1 MARNRKQKNQ
11 NYVKEKKT
19 TEKEHTVHTS
29 SSTIET
35 TKMIDTV
42 FLKEAFLKEELLKT
56 FNAPESKT
64 IFLKA
69 FIELEKEVGEVLQ
82 SDYIEMQNKL
92 YYSQNVVGCWSN
104 LFSDKQKE
112 SFRIDNGNDV
122 TAYKKEIQNYFGKYD
137 FSIPTHKELKDIIYK
152 SSAPWPVYDRGPRV
166 LAHSSVVSDFK
177 GKTQGKTQGKYR
189 YTDSNQSYG
198 FVYPL
203 YRLNGKNSK
212 KLTPQQT
219 ILVWLKHKLKPASL
233 KNKLYDL
240 LLAFDFTLEE
250 LKLTNIQGDFSKL
263 GSFID
268 ERFLINYFKSKD
280 NIRANILKYD
290 EKIFYDANKG
300 SWELFENVTAK
311 EKEGVVGCKIS
322 TPLCARNPE
331 ADIVDGIIGI
341 DFGTKSTVVVYSKN
355 KEKILPMRVGM
366 GDWSKRNETRHYENP
381 TVMEF
386 NNLEHFLTNYH
397 ASSSRPL
404 TKWRDLTI
412 SHTAYESLKSSKSD
426 DFNAYLTELKQWAG
440 DKKRK
445 LKIRDK
451 EHKNVYELHPFL
463 ALKEDDINPIELYA
477 YYLGLYINNQVQG
490 IYLDYLLSF
499 PVTYEQAVRTKI
511 LESFKRGLQKSLPTL
526 SPKKLNEL
534 SVTSGVSE
542 PAAYAAVAMQNY
554 GFDEKEK
561 SFYAIFD
568 FGGGTT
574 DFDYGIFRWSDEES
588 KKERRYDYVIEHF
601 GAGGDKFLGGENI
614 LELLA
619 FHVFKANK
627 EALLEQKISFVLPP
641 ECDEFLG
648 AEVLLNDSR
657 EAKLNMV
664 NLIGVLRPFWER
676 ESFKEELFNG
686 KIAVDLFRNDGELQ
700 SQVSLKVDEKRLRIT
715 LKGRIK
721 KGIDGFFESLREVFV
736 NHADEI
742 DLLDNEVNIFLA
754 GNSSKSPLVKELF
767 DARIKQEEEAME
779 KDNYK
784 ATFKLFAPLDNKDDF
799 EKPNGKTG
807 VAYGLIETRVGGSV
821 LVIDKNI
828 GEKDIKFKYYLG
840 MNRRKKFKLI
850 VSREHPYNEWIEFI
864 DAGEEFFE
872 IYYTSS
878 ALATTNSLRIDD
890 SSILRKR
897 LKIKE
902 IDEDKNIY
910 IRFISPT
917 VFEYG
922 VGVDGSVRNSIKV
935 EL

>member
-1 MARNRKQKNQ
+1 MA
-11 NYVKEKKT
+11 
-19 TEKEHTVHTS
+19 
-29 SSTIET
+29 

-42 FLKEAFLKEELLKT
+42 FLKKRFLQKELLKT
-56 FNAPESKT
+56 FNSPQSET
-64 IFLKA
+64 IFAKA
-69 FIELEKEVGEVLQ
+69 FTELENEIEEILENRF
-82 SDYIEMQNKL
+82 IEMNDDYCFDKNISACWLGLCQNDTFKYMDRFNSGQDL
-92 YYSQNVVGCWSN
+92 ESVIEALHNFYNNTNLDIPTQEELMTLANFSNGNRPNRPSCYILHKNNQQNRVQTADIDHKSYYSSG
-104 LFSDKQKE
+104 
-112 SFRIDNGNDV
+112 
-122 TAYKKEIQNYFGKYD
+122 
-137 FSIPTHKELKDIIYK
+137 
-152 SSAPWPVYDRGPRV
+152 
-166 LAHSSVVSDFK
+166 
-177 GKTQGKTQGKYR
+177 
-189 YTDSNQSYG
+189 QSGYIH
-198 FVYPL
+198 PI
-203 YRLNGKNSK
+203 YRLNGENSK
-212 KLTPQQT
+212 KLTLQES
-219 ILVWLKHKLKPASL
+219 ILIWLKHKLKPVSL
-233 KNKLYDL
+233 DNKFYDL
-240 LLAFDFTLEE
+240 LLEFDFTLED
-250 LKLTNIQGDFSKL
+250 LKLTDIQGDFSKL
-263 GSFID
+263 GAAID
-268 ERFLINYFKSKD
+268 ESFLIDYFKSKD

-290 EKIFYDANKG
+290 EKIFHDANKG
-300 SWELFENVTAK
+300 SWELFENVNVKDKKDLVAVK
-311 EKEGVVGCKIS
+311 LSSK
-322 TPLCARNPE
+322 LCARNPE

-366 GDWSKRNETRHYENP
+366 GDWSKSNETQHYENP

-386 NNLEHFLTNYH
+386 NNLEGFLDAYKKTS
-397 ASSSRPL
+397 ARPL
-404 TKWRDLTI
+404 TKWRDVTI
-412 SHTAYESLKSSKSD
+412 SHTAYENLKNSKSD

-440 DKKRK
+440 DKQRK

-451 EHKNVYELHPFL
+451 EHKQVYELHPFL
-463 ALKEDDINPIELYA
+463 KLKENDLNPIELYA

-499 PVTYEQAVRTKI
+499 PVTYEQAVRKKI
-511 LESFKRGLQKSLPTL
+511 LESFQRGLKKSLPTL
-526 SPKKLNEL
+526 STEKLNEL

-542 PAAYAAVAMQNY
+542 PAAYAAIAMQNY

-627 EALLEQKISFVLPP
+627 EELLKQKISFTLPP

-648 AEVLLNDSR
+648 SEVLLNDSR

-664 NLIGVLRPFWER
+664 NLIGKLRDFWER
-676 ESFKEELFNG
+676 EDFKEDIFKG
-686 KIAVDLFRNDGELQ
+686 KIPVDLYNNEGTLI
-700 SQVSLKVDEKRLRIT
+700 SQTSLKVDEKALKT
-715 LKGRIK
+715 LLKIRIK

-736 NHADEI
+736 NHTQEI
-742 DLLDNEVNIFLA
+742 KLIENKVNIFLA

-767 DARIKQEEEAME
+767 EARIKQEEEAIQ
-779 KDNYK
+779 KNNYK
-784 ATFKLFAPLDNKDDF
+784 ASFELFEPLNNKNDF

-807 VAYGLIETRVGGSV
+807 VAYGLIETRAGGRV

-840 MNRRKKFKLI
+840 INKRKKLKVI
-850 VSREHPYNEWIEFI
+850 VSREVAYDQWVEFI

-878 ALATTNSLRIDD
+878 ALATTNNLSIND

-897 LKIKE
+897 LKIKN
-902 IDEDKNIY
+902 IDLDKNVY

-922 VGVDGSVRNSIKV
+922 VGVDGNVKDSVQV
-935 EL
+935 TLYE

>member
-64 IFLKA
+64 IFTKA
-69 FIELEKEVGEVLQ
+69 FSELEEEVGEILQ
-82 SDYIEMQNKL
+82 ERFVEMNDDYCFDKNVSACWLGLCNEDFQYFDKSFSSGSDLYQIKKEMQHFYKNQKITIPSYEEVIALTNLNQAPFLLLNRRLAATSEYIL
-92 YYSQNVVGCWSN
+92 YDTDN
-104 LFSDKQKE
+104 LVQ
-112 SFRIDNGNDV
+112 G
-122 TAYKKEIQNYFGKYD
+122 YD
-137 FSIPTHKELKDIIYK
+137 
-152 SSAPWPVYDRGPRV
+152 
-166 LAHSSVVSDFK
+166 
-177 GKTQGKTQGKYR
+177 
-189 YTDSNQSYG
+189 TDCQH
-198 FVYPL
+198 
-203 YRLNGKNSK
+203 RKNSNSGYAR
-212 KLTPQQT
+212 P
-219 ILVWLKHKLKPASL
+219 ILHLYTKNKPNKNIETLQLWLKHKLKPVSL
-233 KNKLYDL
+233 DNKFYDL
-240 LLAFDFTLEE
+240 LLEFDFTLND

-574 DFDYGIFRWSDEES
+574 DFDYGIFRWSDEEN
-588 KKERRYDYVIEHF
+588 KKEQRYDYVIEHF

-686 KIAVDLFRNDGELQ
+686 KIAVDLFSNDGELQ